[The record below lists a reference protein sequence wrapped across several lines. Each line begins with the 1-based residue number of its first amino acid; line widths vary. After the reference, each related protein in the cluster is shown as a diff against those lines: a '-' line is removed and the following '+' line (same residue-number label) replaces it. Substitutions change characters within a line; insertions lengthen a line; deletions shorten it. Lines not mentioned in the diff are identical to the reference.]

1 MSDYDQFAR
10 LYDLEHRDFSDDLE
24 LYRNFAQR
32 CDGPVLEL
40 GCGSGR
46 VCLALARSGF
56 DVTGV
61 DTSAEMLSLAR
72 AYAVASGLSEC
83 VRLEQA
89 DVRSLAFE
97 GQFALA
103 ILALNGYLHLLTVE
117 DQAAALACAH
127 RALLPGGVLI
137 VDLPNPHVAFSPD
150 TDGEF
155 LLRRRFSSPEGHS
168 IASYTLSRTD
178 LAGQRQHLTLRYDE
192 ALEGERFH
200 RTAVEIDLRFVY
212 RYEMEALLRQAGFEV
227 DAVYGSYDLD
237 AYETDSDVMVFVAYR
252 RLTDDR

>member
-10 LYDLEHRDFSDDLE
+10 LYDLEHRDFTDDLE

-72 AYAVASGLSEC
+72 AHAAASGLSE
-83 VRLEQA
+83 RLNLEQA

-103 ILALNGYLHLLTVE
+103 ILALNGYLHLLAVE
-117 DQAAALACAH
+117 DQVAALACAY
-127 RALLPGGVLI
+127 RALLPGGMLI

-192 ALEGERFH
+192 RFH
-200 RTAVEIDLRFVY
+200 RTTVEIDLRFVY

-252 RLTDDR
+252 RLTDDC

>member
-10 LYDLEHRDFSDDLE
+10 LYDLEHRDFTDDLE

-72 AYAVASGLSEC
+72 AYAVESGLSGR
-83 VRLEQA
+83 VHLEQA

-103 ILALNGYLHLLTVE
+103 ILALNGYLHLLAVE
-117 DQAAALACAH
+117 DQVAALACAY
-127 RALLPGGVLI
+127 RALLPGGMLI

-192 ALEGERFH
+192 RFH
-200 RTAVEIDLRFVY
+200 RTTVEIDLRFVY

-252 RLTDDR
+252 RLTDDC